1 MKAKLIRVEKLKNL
15 GNYEH
20 EKISIDIEIEENDNI
35 NEVLKKAR
43 AWLNQKLNEGKNE
56 FCSREY
62 YLRVVNNSDEYRYS
76 EVERAK
82 KWLKENPEDDD
93 MYEEEPPF

>member
-20 EKISIDIEIEENDNI
+20 EKICIDIEIEENDNT

-43 AWLNQKLNEGKNE
+43 AWLNEKLNEGEKE
-56 FCSREY
+56 FCSRSY
-62 YLRVVNNSDEYRYS
+62 YLRVVNNTDDYVYS

-82 KWLKENPEDDD
+82 KWLKENPEDNDID
-93 MYEEEPPF
+93 EEECPF